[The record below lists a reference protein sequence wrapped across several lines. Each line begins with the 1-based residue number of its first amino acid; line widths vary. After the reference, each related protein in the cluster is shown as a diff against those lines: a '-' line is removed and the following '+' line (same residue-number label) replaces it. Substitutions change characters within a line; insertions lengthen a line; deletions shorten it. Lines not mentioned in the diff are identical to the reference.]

1 LEQAARELGIKQIV
15 AEYHANTLVEAGMI
29 EISAFVPSK
38 GTMYALTPKGTAYVV
53 ENKLA

>member
-1 LEQAARELGIKQIV
+1 
-15 AEYHANTLVEAGMI
+15 MI